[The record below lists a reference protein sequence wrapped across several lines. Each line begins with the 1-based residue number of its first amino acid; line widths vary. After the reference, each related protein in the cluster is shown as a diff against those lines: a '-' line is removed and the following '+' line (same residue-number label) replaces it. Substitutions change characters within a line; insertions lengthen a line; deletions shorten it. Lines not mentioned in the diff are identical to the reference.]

1 MRAGRLVAAGI
12 VALGDSLGAASA
24 SAAGSVALE
33 PARGPLRVLAANPRY
48 FTDGSGRAVYLT
60 GSHVWWNLV
69 GDEVWLPCS
78 APRHA
83 FSYAAYLDRLASHG
97 HNFIRMWRNEH
108 SHWEEC
114 ARTVD
119 IHQHPWPRSGPGT
132 ALDGRP
138 RFDLSRFDETYF
150 QRLRDRVRMAGERGI
165 YVSIMLF
172 EGVQLQQAHEPWD
185 WAGHPF
191 NGANNVTGID
201 ADVNGDGEGLEVNML
216 VSPAVLAVQEAY
228 VRKVVDTVNDLD
240 NVLYEIV
247 NESGHYSTQWQYHMI
262 HHVKAFEQTK
272 AKRHPV
278 GMTFQHAHG
287 ANASLFA
294 SPADWVSPFGREYMS
309 DPPVASGRKVILS
322 DTDHHCGVCGEP
334 SFPWRNFL
342 RGHNPI
348 FMDPMDDD
356 PTRHA
361 VRSALGQTRRYAR
374 RVGLGIV
381 RPRPAFAST
390 RYALVAPGRRYL
402 VYQPGSGRFRVDLRG
417 TTRRFAVEWFR
428 PETDTSQRTASVR
441 GGRVRLFRPPFAGPA
456 VLFLHAL
463 GRR

>member
-1 MRAGRLVAAGI
+1 MRAAPLVAAGI
-12 VALGDSLGAASA
+12 AALSFGLAALAA
-24 SAAGSVALE
+24 SAAGSVG
-33 PARGPLRVLAANPRY
+33 PQPTPGPLRVLTANPRY

-78 APRHA
+78 APRLP
-83 FSYAAYLDRLASHG
+83 FDYGAYLDRLAFHG
-97 HNFIRMWRNEH
+97 HNFVRMWRIEH

-114 ARTVD
+114 DRALD
-119 IHQHPWPRSGPGT
+119 LHQHPWPRSGPGT

-138 RFDLSRFDETYF
+138 RFDVSRFDDTYF
-150 QRLRDRVRMAGERGI
+150 QRLRERVRMAGDRGI

-191 NGANNVTGID
+191 NGANNVNGIE
-201 ADVNGDGEGLEVNML
+201 ADVNGDGEGVEVNML
-216 VSPAVLAVQEAY
+216 TNPAVLAVQEAY

-262 HHVKAFEQTK
+262 RYIKAYERTK
-272 AKRHPV
+272 PKRHPV

-287 ANASLFA
+287 TNAALFT
-294 SPADWVSPFGREYMS
+294 SPADWVSPFGRAYMT

-334 SFPWRNFL
+334 SFAWRSFL
-342 RGHNPI
+342 RGLNPI

-356 PTRHA
+356 PTRQA

-374 RVGLGIV
+374 RVGLRLV
-381 RPRPAFAST
+381 RPRPALAST
-390 RYALVAPGRRYL
+390 HYALVAPGRRYL
-402 VYQPGSGRFRVDLRG
+402 LYQPRSGPFSVDLRG

-428 PETDTSQRTASVR
+428 PETETAWRTTTVR
-441 GGRVRLFRPPFAGPA
+441 GGRVRVFRPPFAGPA
-456 VLFLHAL
+456 VLFLRAL
-463 GRR
+463 PRR